1 MYESGAGL
9 SEFEPYT
16 NELESLSKELN
27 VRLDSEPSAI
37 KAMDDDLA
45 LLQRKADALRAND
58 IISEED
64 LAELNEYDA
73 LIARV
78 DELQP
83 VIESGAAC
91 IIKRR

>member
-9 SEFEPYT
+9 SEFEPFAD
-16 NELESLSKELN
+16 ELVSLSQDLDA
-27 VRLDSEPSAI
+27 RLASDPSAI
-37 KAMDDDLA
+37 KAMDDDLE
-45 LLQRKADALRAND
+45 LLERKANALRVNN
-58 IISEED
+58 IISEEE
-64 LAELNEYDA
+64 LAELAEYDA

-91 IIKRR
+91 VIKRR